1 MTKGRT
7 PRGVTRDPL
16 RAQKKTLYLLL
27 VVYGPESV
35 LPEVLAIHTIEMI
48 PKSMILVIQ
57 WSMYGYIPRRSSKC
71 MPFGQLV
78 PSTKMFYLHVQYS
91 QLCSGLSII
100 IKV

>member
-16 RAQKKTLYLLL
+16 RAQKRTLYLLL

-57 WSMYGYIPRRSSKC
+57 WSMYDFIPRRSSKC

-78 PSTKMFYLHVQYS
+78 PLKKTFYLSKSYVYLHY
-91 QLCSGLSII
+91 G
-100 IKV
+100 